1 MGTTTALTAQNI
13 IFLRLVQ
20 TGVKAAVNLT
30 GAIYELNRPKDSLK
44 EDIVVGTLAMNAEQV
59 QEGVFNVNIH
69 VPNLSLTNDSTQ
81 PNTARF
87 RVILDKCMEV
97 LKEVTGFDHSFDV
110 STPGIPYRDGN
121 NWFVNIRVEWISL
134 RRKEN

>member
-30 GAIYELNRPKDSLK
+30 GAIYELNRPKDSVK

-69 VPNLSLTNDSTQ
+69 VPNLNLTNDSTQ
-81 PNTARF
+81 PNTTRF
-87 RVILDKCMEV
+87 RVITNKCMEV
-97 LKEVTGFDHSFDV
+97 LQNVTGFDYSFDV
-110 STPGIPYRDGN
+110 STPGIPYRDGS
-121 NWFVNIRVEWISL
+121 NWFVNIRVNWISL